1 MIYDTL
7 KSEQQIKRELA
18 GRDPAEWLSLI
29 LEFKEPLRTRL
40 ACLVWWD
47 FYGIKEAK
55 NRSNNL
61 DHFLIAPHVDCDHD
75 KLIKALIYC
84 GYSESMAAHRLS
96 SKRQAKL

>member
-7 KSEQQIKRELA
+7 KSEQEIKRELA
-18 GRDPAEWLSLI
+18 GREPSEWLSLI

-47 FYGIKEAK
+47 FYGIKQAK
-55 NRSNNL
+55 DRGGNL

-75 KLIKALIYC
+75 KLIKAMIYC
-84 GYSESMAAHRLS
+84 GYSQSMAAHRLS
-96 SKRQAKL
+96 SKRKK

>member
-7 KSEQQIKRELA
+7 KSEQEIKRELA
-18 GRDPAEWLSLI
+18 GRDPVEWLSLI
-29 LEFKEPLRTRL
+29 LEFKDPLRTRL

-55 NRSNNL
+55 NRSGNL
-61 DHFLIAPHVDCDHD
+61 DHFLLAPHVDCDQE
-75 KLIKALIYC
+75 KIIKAMIYC

-96 SKRQAKL
+96 SKRKK